1 MFKDHLKKISSTA
14 AAMIIFSLLASTAL
28 SISYFVTKTPIEESD
43 ARAKRIFLNQVIPS
57 NLYDNNLVKDTISV
71 EPNPLIGNKKNIDI
85 YRAKKNNQV
94 IAVIIETI
102 APDGYSGE
110 IKTLVGIDQE
120 DKILGVRVI
129 IHKETPGLGD
139 YIEIEKGEV
148 GVSEDIQNS
157 EFVKNTNYFVDLG
170 DIKFKI
176 FKSENKW
183 GESIIK
189 LGGLDKARRLSWS
202 KEDKDRFDVIL
213 ANPPFGGKERK
224 EVQNN
229 FNIKTGET
237 AFLFLQH
244 FIKMLKVG
252 GRAAVVIK
260 NTCLL

>member
-1 MFKDHLKKISSTA
+1 MFKDYFKKVSITA

-43 ARAKRIFLNQVIPS
+43 AKAKRTFLNQVIPS

-139 YIEIEKGEV
+139 YIEIEKSQWIKNFDLKSLGEMTEKEWAV
-148 GVSEDIQNS
+148 KKDGGSFDYVSGATITS
-157 EFVKNTNYFVDLG
+157 RAVIKSTYKSLLYVK
-170 DIKFKI
+170 
-176 FKSENKW
+176 ENK
-183 GESIIK
+183 K
-189 LGGLDKARRLSWS
+189 RLFAS
-202 KEDKDRFDVIL
+202 
-213 ANPPFGGKERK
+213 
-224 EVQNN
+224 
-229 FNIKTGET
+229 
-237 AFLFLQH
+237 
-244 FIKMLKVG
+244 
-252 GRAAVVIK
+252 
-260 NTCLL
+260 

>member
-129 IHKETPGLGD
+129 THKETPGLGD
-139 YIEIEKGEV
+139 YI
-148 GVSEDIQNS
+148 
-157 EFVKNTNYFVDLG
+157 
-170 DIKFKI
+170 
-176 FKSENKW
+176 
-183 GESIIK
+183 
-189 LGGLDKARRLSWS
+189 
-202 KEDKDRFDVIL
+202 
-213 ANPPFGGKERK
+213 
-224 EVQNN
+224 
-229 FNIKTGET
+229 
-237 AFLFLQH
+237 
-244 FIKMLKVG
+244 
-252 GRAAVVIK
+252 
-260 NTCLL
+260 

>member
-129 IHKETPGLGD
+129 THKETPGLGD
-139 YIEIEKGEV
+139 YIEIEKSQWIKNFDLKSLDKMTEKEWAVKKDG
-148 GVSEDIQNS
+148 GSFDYVSGATITS
-157 EFVKNTNYFVDLG
+157 RAVIRSTYKSLLYVK
-170 DIKFKI
+170 
-176 FKSENKW
+176 ENK
-183 GESIIK
+183 K
-189 LGGLDKARRLSWS
+189 RLFAS
-202 KEDKDRFDVIL
+202 
-213 ANPPFGGKERK
+213 
-224 EVQNN
+224 
-229 FNIKTGET
+229 
-237 AFLFLQH
+237 
-244 FIKMLKVG
+244 
-252 GRAAVVIK
+252 
-260 NTCLL
+260 

>member
-1 MFKDHLKKISSTA
+1 MFKDHLKKILSTA

-129 IHKETPGLGD
+129 THKETPGLGD
-139 YIEIEKGEV
+139 YIEIEKSQWIKNFDLKSLDKMTEKEWAVKKDG
-148 GVSEDIQNS
+148 GDFDYVSGATITPRA
-157 EFVKNTNYFVDLG
+157 V
-170 DIKFKI
+170 IKSTY
-176 FKSENKW
+176 KSLLYAKENK
-183 GESIIK
+183 K
-189 LGGLDKARRLSWS
+189 RL
-202 KEDKDRFDVIL
+202 FAL
-213 ANPPFGGKERK
+213 
-224 EVQNN
+224 
-229 FNIKTGET
+229 
-237 AFLFLQH
+237 
-244 FIKMLKVG
+244 
-252 GRAAVVIK
+252 
-260 NTCLL
+260 

>member
-1 MFKDHLKKISSTA
+1 MFKDYFKKVSITA

-43 ARAKRIFLNQVIPS
+43 AKAKRTFLNQVIPA

-139 YIEIEKGEV
+139 YIEIEKSQWIKNFDLKSLGEMTEKEWAV
-148 GVSEDIQNS
+148 KKDGGSFDYVSGATITS
-157 EFVKNTNYFVDLG
+157 RAVIKSTYKSLLYVK
-170 DIKFKI
+170 
-176 FKSENKW
+176 ENK
-183 GESIIK
+183 K
-189 LGGLDKARRLSWS
+189 RLFAS
-202 KEDKDRFDVIL
+202 
-213 ANPPFGGKERK
+213 
-224 EVQNN
+224 
-229 FNIKTGET
+229 
-237 AFLFLQH
+237 
-244 FIKMLKVG
+244 
-252 GRAAVVIK
+252 
-260 NTCLL
+260 

>member
-28 SISYFVTKTPIEESD
+28 SISYFVTKMPIEESD

-129 IHKETPGLGD
+129 THKETPGLGD
-139 YIEIEKGEV
+139 YIEIEKSQWIKNFDLKSLDKMTEKEWAVKKDG
-148 GVSEDIQNS
+148 GDFDYVSGATITPRA
-157 EFVKNTNYFVDLG
+157 V
-170 DIKFKI
+170 IKSTY
-176 FKSENKW
+176 KSLLYAKENK
-183 GESIIK
+183 K
-189 LGGLDKARRLSWS
+189 RL
-202 KEDKDRFDVIL
+202 FAL
-213 ANPPFGGKERK
+213 
-224 EVQNN
+224 
-229 FNIKTGET
+229 
-237 AFLFLQH
+237 
-244 FIKMLKVG
+244 
-252 GRAAVVIK
+252 
-260 NTCLL
+260 

>member
-57 NLYDNNLVKDTISV
+57 SLYDNNLVKDTISV

-110 IKTLVGIDQE
+110 IKTLVGVGQE

-129 IHKETPGLGD
+129 THKETPGLGD
-139 YIEIEKGEV
+139 YIEIEKSQWIKNFDLKSLDKMTEKEWAVKKDG
-148 GVSEDIQNS
+148 GDFDYVSGATITPRA
-157 EFVKNTNYFVDLG
+157 V
-170 DIKFKI
+170 IKSTY
-176 FKSENKW
+176 KSLLYAKENK
-183 GESIIK
+183 K
-189 LGGLDKARRLSWS
+189 RL
-202 KEDKDRFDVIL
+202 FAL
-213 ANPPFGGKERK
+213 
-224 EVQNN
+224 
-229 FNIKTGET
+229 
-237 AFLFLQH
+237 
-244 FIKMLKVG
+244 
-252 GRAAVVIK
+252 
-260 NTCLL
+260 

>member
-129 IHKETPGLGD
+129 THKETPGLGD
-139 YIEIEKGEV
+139 YIEIEKSQWIKNFDLKSLDKMTEKEWAVKKDG
-148 GVSEDIQNS
+148 GDFDYVSGATITS
-157 EFVKNTNYFVDLG
+157 RAVIKSTYKSLLYVK
-170 DIKFKI
+170 
-176 FKSENKW
+176 ENK
-183 GESIIK
+183 K
-189 LGGLDKARRLSWS
+189 RLFAS
-202 KEDKDRFDVIL
+202 
-213 ANPPFGGKERK
+213 
-224 EVQNN
+224 
-229 FNIKTGET
+229 
-237 AFLFLQH
+237 
-244 FIKMLKVG
+244 
-252 GRAAVVIK
+252 
-260 NTCLL
+260 

>member
-1 MFKDHLKKISSTA
+1 MLKDHLKKISSTA

-110 IKTLVGIDQE
+110 IKTLVGVGQE

-129 IHKETPGLGD
+129 THKETPGLGD
-139 YIEIEKGEV
+139 YIEIEKSQWIKNFDLKSLDKMTEKEWAVKKDG
-148 GVSEDIQNS
+148 GDFDYVSGATITPRA
-157 EFVKNTNYFVDLG
+157 V
-170 DIKFKI
+170 IKSTY
-176 FKSENKW
+176 KSLLYAKENK
-183 GESIIK
+183 K
-189 LGGLDKARRLSWS
+189 RL
-202 KEDKDRFDVIL
+202 FAL
-213 ANPPFGGKERK
+213 
-224 EVQNN
+224 
-229 FNIKTGET
+229 
-237 AFLFLQH
+237 
-244 FIKMLKVG
+244 
-252 GRAAVVIK
+252 
-260 NTCLL
+260 